1 MGKWILFTDG
11 AADKHAYPVENI
23 NGIFLTSNTN
33 ITFYVR
39 NPLQPTEAVSD
50 DTISLTCTA
59 NHAERI
65 LDTLLHKLSDEKTK
79 YIEVKA
85 HGSTTSVAYT
95 AGS

>member
-11 AADKHAYPVENI
+11 ATDKHAYPVENI

-33 ITFYVR
+33 ITVYVR

-50 DTISLTCTA
+50 DTIALTCTA
-59 NHAERI
+59 NHTERT
-65 LDTLLHKLSDEKTK
+65 LDTLLHKISDKKTN
-79 YIEVKA
+79 YIEVKT
-85 HGSTTSVAYT
+85 HGSVTGVAYT